1 MVYYA
6 GIILTYTSIL
16 YIHAYAYSFNT
27 SNSFLT
33 LTNTSTKAAE
43 CPTNICYCLDIYVE
57 CTARNLNQIPNS
69 LPHWTEKL

>member
-27 SNSFLT
+27 SNSFLN
-33 LTNTSTKAAE
+33 NTSTKAAE